1 MNLKAISIAVIAAG
15 AAGLASA
22 QGYKPVGVDVR
33 IGDFLPTDSG
43 TQGVGN
49 SWLDLGFDFKVFQ
62 LSPDSHLAVSFDYA
76 YREGYRT
83 MPLLLNYVIRRG
95 PVYALAG
102 VGGNFN
108 LIPQDDGTTYTRT
121 TWAYDVGIG
130 YDFMHNGGNP
140 IFIEG
145 RFYGD
150 QQTNIDGFGVFL
162 GIRM

>member
-1 MNLKAISIAVIAAG
+1 MNLKAISIAVIAA
-15 AAGLASA
+15 AASLSSA

-33 IGDFLPTDSG
+33 VGDFLPTDSG

-49 SWLDLGFDFKVFQ
+49 SWLDFGLDFELHR
-62 LSPDSHLAVSFDYA
+62 LSPSAHLAVSFDYA
-76 YREGYRT
+76 YREGYRS

-95 PVYALAG
+95 PAYVLAG

-108 LIPQDDGTTYTRT
+108 VVPQSDGSTYTQT
-121 TWAYDVGIG
+121 TFAYDLGIG
-130 YDFMHNGGNP
+130 YDFLHNAGNP

-145 RFYGD
+145 RFFGD
-150 QQTNIDGFGVFL
+150 QKADINGFGVFL